1 MTENEIY
8 YQNLI
13 YLYLDGEASD
23 AEQKVLFDQMANNSV
38 LQEEFSKAMEF
49 NKAMAEDREFL
60 APSLELTKKV
70 FDKAGFISNSE
81 LIQYPHVGAGII
93 RKLIYSSRN
102 ILQTIG
108 SGLVAAS
115 ILFTGYNIIEKFDKS
130 QIITASNQKIE
141 GKQVNSNADANTSFA
156 NVQNNSIPMVSSF
169 ETQTTNVKNTV
180 AKNRHSK
187 NTFFKNNNNSA
198 NANAQTQN
206 SLNTVDSQLAEATN
220 PAPDE
225 MSKLVENNLQYEAPY
240 LLNQSQIPSINLGN
254 NREYPFATNWINN
267 ETSQDLN
274 LSFRLNGITGLAYY
288 PSRDIENSGEAINNF
303 SFNVSYHFDEHQS
316 LGLNVGREALQLYDV
331 THEGKVFKFER
342 QPNILWAGVNFR
354 YTFGELFE
362 LLPISPYTELAIG
375 GTKYGPIGKLSL
387 GINYSISNSIQFG
400 FGYEFTSLAYTEFS
414 TYKITNKS
422 GLIYNLSYKLK

>member
-1 MTENEIY
+1 MTENDIY

-13 YLYLDGEASD
+13 YLYIDGEASD

-49 NKAMAEDREFL
+49 NKAMVEDREYL
-60 APSLELTKKV
+60 APSLELTQKV

-81 LIQYPHVGAGII
+81 LVQYPHVGAGII

-130 QIITASNQKIE
+130 QIITASNQNIE
-141 GKQVNSNADANTSFA
+141 GKQVNSNADSNTNFA

-187 NTFFKNNNNSA
+187 NTFFKNNNNNA
-198 NANAQTQN
+198 NSNAQTQN
-206 SLNTVDSQLAEATN
+206 TLSTVDSQLAVETN
-220 PAPDE
+220 PSPEE
-225 MSKLVENNLQYEAPY
+225 MPLLVENSVKYETPYILNL
-240 LLNQSQIPSINLGN
+240 SQIPSINLGD
-254 NREYPFATNWINN
+254 NREYQFANNWINN
-267 ETSQDLN
+267 DNSQDLN
-274 LSFRLNGITGLAYY
+274 LSFRINGISGLAYY

-303 SFNVSYHFDEHQS
+303 SLNVSYHFDEHQS

-331 THEGKVFKFER
+331 KQEGKIFKFEK
-342 QPNILWAGVNFR
+342 QPNILWAGINYR
-354 YTFGELFE
+354 YSFGELFE
-362 LLPISPYTELAIG
+362 LVPISPYSELTIG
-375 GTKYGPIGKLSL
+375 GTKYGPIGKLSV
-387 GINYSISNSIQFG
+387 GMNYNISNSIQFG
-400 FGYEFTSLAYTEFS
+400 LGYEFTSLVYTEFS

-422 GLIYNLSYKLK
+422 GLIYNLSYKL